1 MKSETISLRIDEFTK
16 KASEEVLKE
25 LGLSLS
31 MAINMF
37 LKQVVYSRK
46 IPFKV
51 SVPAYI
57 IDNDL
62 SIDDLNILY
71 KKKLEC
77 DNNNLEFNLE
87 NEIKLLNKESK

>member
-1 MKSETISLRIDEFTK
+1 MKTETISLRIDEFTK

-51 SVPAYI
+51 SVPPYI

-87 NEIKLLNKESK
+87 NEIKLLNK